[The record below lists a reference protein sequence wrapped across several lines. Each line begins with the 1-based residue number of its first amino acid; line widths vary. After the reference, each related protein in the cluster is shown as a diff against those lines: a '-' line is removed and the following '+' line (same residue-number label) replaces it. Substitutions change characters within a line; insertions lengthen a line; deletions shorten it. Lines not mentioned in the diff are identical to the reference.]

1 MIRLSYIV
9 LIGIALVCVL
19 AEEFYSDQYDNV
31 DISRI
36 LQNDKL
42 REEYYNCYM
51 ETGPCPTEDAKYF
64 QEEGKREFY
73 VYYENQYIRNFLYLI
88 LEVQSE
94 VMQTNCKKC
103 NERQKE
109 MYAETTK
116 WYTQN
121 QPEKWEALMAKSV
134 EDMKKKNAALKLLK

>member
-64 QEEGKREFY
+64 QE
-73 VYYENQYIRNFLYLI
+73 
-88 LEVQSE
+88 VQSE

>member
-64 QEEGKREFY
+64 QGILTLRVFQQINFY
-73 VYYENQYIRNFLYLI
+73 DKFFN
-88 LEVQSE
+88 
-94 VMQTNCKKC
+94 
-103 NERQKE
+103 
-109 MYAETTK
+109 
-116 WYTQN
+116 
-121 QPEKWEALMAKSV
+121 
-134 EDMKKKNAALKLLK
+134 